1 MLSVDRKLLQEF
13 ENQLNPA
20 NPFASKIPFKILGY
34 GEISTVFQIGDMED
48 VALKRMPPF
57 ASKEQRREYRQ
68 VLEEY
73 HQILSQKIGIRVAE
87 YACEEFTN
95 KDGEHILYIVQE
107 RLPEESIGH
116 RWLQRCS
123 DTELT
128 VLIHR
133 VLDNLVKIWRKNQQ
147 DAPEEV
153 IGLDAQIS
161 NWSFTGLDSED
172 ASEPVYLDTSTPLIR
187 RFGHELLNTE
197 IFLKSVPPFLVWIVK
212 LAFLQQV
219 LDRYYDL
226 HLVLTD
232 FVANFYKEGQAHR
245 IPLAVQIINAYLAQ
259 QAVDLNIAPLS
270 EKEVRKYY
278 REDAFI
284 WIIFLNFR
292 RFDRFLKT
300 RLFRRKY
307 NFILP
312 GTIKRFS

>member
-1 MLSVDRKLLQEF
+1 MISIDRKLLHEF

-34 GEISTVFQIGDMED
+34 GEISTVFQIGDMTE

-57 ASKEQRREYRQ
+57 PSKEQRREYRLA
-68 VLEEY
+68 LEEY
-73 HQILSQKIGIRVAE
+73 NHILHHKVGLHVAE
-87 YACEEFTN
+87 YTCEEFTN
-95 KDGEHILYIVQE
+95 KDGQHILYIVQK
-107 RLPEESIGH
+107 RLPEASIGH
-116 RWLQRCS
+116 RWLRRCS
-123 DTELT
+123 DAELQ

-133 VLDNLVKIWRKNQQ
+133 VLENLLKIWRKNQR
-147 DAPEEV
+147 DAPQEM

-161 NWSFTGLDSED
+161 NWSFTHLSNDE
-172 ASEPVYLDTSTPLIR
+172 ASVPVYLDTSTPLIR
-187 RFGHELLNTE
+187 RSGRELLNTD

-226 HLVLTD
+226 HQVLID
-232 FVANFYKEGQAHR
+232 FVANFYKEKQSHR
-245 IPLAVQIINAYLAQ
+245 IPLAIQIINAYLKQ
-259 QAVDLNIAPLS
+259 QATDLNIAPLS

-284 WIIFLNFR
+284 WMLFLNFR

-300 RLFRRKY
+300 RLLRRKY

-312 GTIKRFS
+312 GKIKRFS